1 MPTRYLK
8 YNSVLLYSITPSVHA
23 IIKIIKSI
31 PFTLQHGKKIE
42 WFSPNLLHLI
52 LKNLATDSKILNFF
66 PFMLYNSNK
75 KCIKTLEKKKNKS
88 PNIRMHSIYIYIY
101 RQSLIIQPLLVLQW
115 NQNLQQ
121 ILKSSRFPLFSY

>member
-42 WFSPNLLHLI
+42 
-52 LKNLATDSKILNFF
+52 
-66 PFMLYNSNK
+66 
-75 KCIKTLEKKKNKS
+75 
-88 PNIRMHSIYIYIY
+88 
-101 RQSLIIQPLLVLQW
+101 
-115 NQNLQQ
+115 
-121 ILKSSRFPLFSY
+121 